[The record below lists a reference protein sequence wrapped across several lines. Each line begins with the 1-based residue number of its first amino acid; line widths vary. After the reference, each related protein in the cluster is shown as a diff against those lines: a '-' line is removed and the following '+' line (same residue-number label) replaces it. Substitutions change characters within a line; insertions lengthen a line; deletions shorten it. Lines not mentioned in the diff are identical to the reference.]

1 MIVQVMLKK
10 KRLIA
15 LSSSSSGW
23 PAGSQAPIALRY
35 CGTNIL
41 SALTF
46 RLSHAERTTPRNGRC
61 ETPVLL
67 PSVTAVSGLSVCGTY
82 DVIGADGDTWSSRR
96 MLVST
101 TFTCPLV

>member
-1 MIVQVMLKK
+1 MLGRE
-10 KRLIA
+10 RLIA
-15 LSSSSSGW
+15 LSSSYSGW
-23 PAGSQAPIALRY
+23 PAGAQTPSAFRY

-46 RLSHAERTTPRNGRC
+46 RLSHAERTTPRSGTC

-67 PSVTAVSGLSVCGTY
+67 PSVTAIIGFSVFGAY
-82 DVIGADGDTWSSRR
+82 AAVGADGDPWSNRR

-101 TFTCPLV
+101 TFTCPFV

>member
-1 MIVQVMLKK
+1 MLEKE
-10 KRLIA
+10 RLIA
-15 LSSSSSGW
+15 LSLRFSGW
-23 PAGSQAPIALRY
+23 PADPQTPIALRY

-46 RLSHAERTTPRNGRC
+46 RLSHAERTTPRSGRC

-67 PSVTAVSGLSVCGTY
+67 PSVTAISGLSVCGTY
-82 DVIGADGDTWSSRR
+82 DVIGDEGGAWSNRR

>member
-1 MIVQVMLKK
+1 MLKK
-10 KRLIA
+10 ERLIA
-15 LSSSSSGW
+15 LSSGFSGW
-23 PAGSQAPIALRY
+23 PVEPQAPIALRY

-46 RLSHAERTTPRNGRC
+46 RLSHAERTTPRSGRC

-67 PSVTAVSGLSVCGTY
+67 PSVTAISGLSVWGTY
-82 DVIGADGDTWSSRR
+82 DVIDAEGDSWSNRR